1 MLFRSPTAAGYGD
14 FCNQLNNN
22 VYGFKFYYKLFPAV
36 MQGDNVEQSV
46 IDALN
51 SIALCADLWDVVVII
66 RGGGAVS
73 ELSCFDSYNLAMNIA
88 NFPLPVITGIGHER
102 DDTVIDVVANTKVK
116 TPTAAAEL
124 LIGLVADSASKF
136 DSLTKRLSDA
146 VGVRME
152 SEKHRISLLSQKL
165 PSLLA
170 VLKAGQERK
179 IGLLKEKALGGA
191 KRIVSEQTYTGSS
204 LQLRLSLGMQN
215 IITGQFHRL
224 ELMEKSLQSVDPEK
238 ILRRGYSITLLDGK
252 VVTSVSNLKPGDR
265 LKSRFA
271 DGTVESEVVNFK

>member
-1 MLFRSPTAAGYGD
+1 
-14 FCNQLNNN
+14 
-22 VYGFKFYYKLFPAV
+22 
-36 MQGDNVEQSV
+36 
-46 IDALN
+46 
-51 SIALCADLWDVVVII
+51 
-66 RGGGAVS
+66 
-73 ELSCFDSYNLAMNIA
+73 MNIA